1 MERVKFGDVVRE
13 VKENIDRNTD
23 QHEFYIAGEHMDSE
37 NIHITRRGRFEGSDV
52 GPAFIRLFKPGQILY
67 GSRRT
72 YLKKVAV
79 ADFEGVTSN
88 TTFVL
93 ESKDPEKLLQGLL
106 PFIMLTDSFTE
117 YAIKNS
123 KGSTNPYILFSDL
136 AEYEFELPELRE
148 QKQLLELLIACD
160 EAKEAYKKQLQATE
174 ELVKSQF
181 IEEFKQIPKEDYRP
195 LNDVCTLITDGTHN
209 PPRFVDSGIPF
220 ILVSNITGNV
230 VTYDTPKYITEETYE
245 IMMKRTPIEKGD
257 VLLSTVGSY
266 GHPAVVVEDKK
277 FAFQRHVAHLKPN
290 KDIIDSRF
298 LHTAILSSDVQEQ
311 IEVLVLGVAQKTLN
325 LSAIKKIR
333 IPVPSLDQQKHFIAF
348 VEQSDKS
355 KFYCWEASNRNLSR
369 CSGMLQQVVT
379 SGKELL
385 SEMPLKRV
393 TLHAL

>member
-1 MERVKFGDVVRE
+1 MGGF
-13 VKENIDRNTD
+13 
-23 QHEFYIAGEHMDSE
+23 
-37 NIHITRRGRFEGSDV
+37 
-52 GPAFIRLFKPGQILY
+52 
-67 GSRRT
+67 
-72 YLKKVAV
+72 
-79 ADFEGVTSN
+79 
-88 TTFVL
+88 
-93 ESKDPEKLLQGLL
+93 
-106 PFIMLTDSFTE
+106 
-117 YAIKNS
+117 
-123 KGSTNPYILFSDL
+123 
-136 AEYEFELPELRE
+136 
-148 QKQLLELLIACD
+148 
-160 EAKEAYKKQLQATE
+160 
-174 ELVKSQF
+174 KSQF

-355 KFYCWEASNRNLSR
+355 KFELTQAVSR
-369 CSGMLQQVVT
+369 IDDMI
-379 SGKELL
+379 K
-385 SEMPLKRV
+385 
-393 TLHAL
+393 ALMQG